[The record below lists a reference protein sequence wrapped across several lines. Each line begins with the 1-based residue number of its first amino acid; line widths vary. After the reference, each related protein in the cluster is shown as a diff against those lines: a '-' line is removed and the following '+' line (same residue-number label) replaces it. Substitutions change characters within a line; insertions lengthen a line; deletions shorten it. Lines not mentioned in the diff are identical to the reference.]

1 MHEFDDHSL
10 DVLEY
15 PKIISILR
23 GLCLTHFGMR
33 LVDQTS
39 PMTDAEKIR
48 NQLDEIVE
56 MKDIIRFGSAFP
68 LYRLDDISGLF
79 ERSKTE
85 GIFLEPLE
93 ILNIKEFID
102 IVRAL
107 RDYAPEEREKF
118 PLIANYLK
126 QLNSFPELSKE
137 IGKTIDH
144 DGTIHDNASAKLK
157 KIRMDIADTKRKISR
172 KLNQILSGR
181 TKQPGWQDDT
191 ITQRDGRYVIP
202 YLSGQ
207 FHQDSGIVHDRSQS
221 GATLFVEPNETVE
234 YNNKLGQN
242 FQQER
247 LEIDRILRAL
257 TAKIAEQADK
267 LLTNCDLIGHLDFI
281 HAAGNLAIK
290 TGGEKP
296 DVSGKARFNL
306 IEARHPLLMYYVEDK
321 KEIVANDISLDD
333 GRLALVIT
341 GPNTGGKTV
350 ALKMVGLLIVM
361 AQSGLHIPADYK
373 SEIGTFKNIFA
384 DIGDEQSIELSL
396 STFSSHI
403 RQIIYAVKHA
413 GPNSLVLLDEIGA
426 GTDPKEG
433 SSLAEAILLKLI
445 RNKVKVIATTHY
457 SQLKTLPMLHAEI
470 ENASF
475 EFDRESLRP
484 TFRLQTGIPGASYAV
499 EIASRLGMP
508 QDITDNAADLVG
520 TGERSLTKLIESLEK
535 ELATLREDK
544 AALEDK
550 LIKAGQLEEF
560 YISQSNKLENE
571 IEATKKEQLDEIQQT
586 LYETRFEA
594 ERIVKKIKEKN
605 ASKDSVKQA
614 HKFLKEKENL
624 LNKFRAKQKSK
635 TESNIKFETRDT
647 VKVISL
653 DSEGEIIDLI
663 GNNRARVNLGNM
675 VSTVELSDLEK
686 ISGAADK
693 TKGVRRTVG
702 LNEHDIPGPEVH
714 LRGLTVDEATE
725 KIDKY
730 LDSAVVSGLTQI
742 YVIHGKGTGTLRK
755 VISGYL
761 KKHLAVKSFRLGD
774 WNEGGAGVTVVQLK

>member
-1 MHEFDDHSL
+1 MNEFDSHSL
-10 DVLEY
+10 EVLEY
-15 PKIISILR
+15 SKIISILR
-23 GLCLTHFGMR
+23 GLCLTHFGMT
-33 LVDQTS
+33 LVDQIR
-39 PMTDAEKIR
+39 PLTDVEKICIR
-48 NQLDEIVE
+48 LDEITE

-79 ERSKTE
+79 ERSRTE

-93 ILNIKEFID
+93 LLNIKEFID
-102 IVRAL
+102 IARAL

-118 PLIANYLK
+118 PLIADYLK
-126 QLNSFPELSKE
+126 QLNAFPELSRE
-137 IGKTIDH
+137 ISKTIDH
-144 DGTIHDNASAKLK
+144 DGSINDNASAKLK
-157 KIRMDIADTKRKISR
+157 HIRMEIADTKRKITH
-172 KLNQILSGR
+172 KLNQILSER

-207 FHQDSGIVHDRSQS
+207 FHQNSGIVHDRSQS

-234 YNNKLGQN
+234 YNNKLGQS

-257 TAKIAEQADK
+257 TAKIAVNADK
-267 LLTNCDLIGHLDFI
+267 FLANCKLIGHLDFI
-281 HAAGNLAIK
+281 HAAGNLSIK

-296 DVSGKARFNL
+296 MISGKARFNL
-306 IEARHPLLMYYVEDK
+306 IDARHPLLMYYIEDK
-321 KEIVANDISLDD
+321 NEIVANDISLDN
-333 GRLALVIT
+333 GRLAMIIT

-350 ALKMVGLLIVM
+350 ALKTVGLLILM
-361 AQSGLHIPADYK
+361 AQSGLHIPADHK
-373 SEIGTFKNIFA
+373 SEIGIFRNIFA

-403 RQIIYAVKHA
+403 RQIIFAIKHA
-413 GPNSLVLLDEIGA
+413 GPDCLVLLDEIGA

-433 SSLAEAILLKLI
+433 SSLAESILLRLTREKARAI
-445 RNKVKVIATTHY
+445 VTTHY
-457 SQLKTLPMLHAEI
+457 SQLKTLPMLHPEI

-475 EFDRESLRP
+475 EFDRDSLQP

-508 QDITDNAADLVG
+508 KDITDHAADLVG
-520 TGERSLTKLIESLEK
+520 KSERSLTKLIESLEK
-535 ELATLREDK
+535 ELATLRKDK
-544 AALEDK
+544 AALESK
-550 LIKAGQLEEF
+550 LKKAGQLEE
-560 YISQSNKLENE
+560 YYKSQSNKLEGE
-571 IEATKKEQLDEIQQT
+571 IEQIKKEQLDEIQQI

-614 HKFLKEKENL
+614 HKFLREKENL
-624 LNKFRAKQKSK
+624 LNRFRARQKSK
-635 TESNIKFETRDT
+635 ADANILFEPGDS
-647 VKVISL
+647 VEVVSL
-653 DSEGEIIDLI
+653 DAKGEIIDLI

-675 VSTVELSDLEK
+675 VSTEL
-686 ISGAADK
+686 
-693 TKGVRRTVG
+693 
-702 LNEHDIPGPEVH
+702 PGPEVH
-714 LRGLTVDEATE
+714 LRGLTVDEAME

-730 LDSAVVSGLTQI
+730 LDSAMVSGLTQI

-755 VISGYL
+755 VIADYL
-761 KKHLAVKSFRLGD
+761 RKQSAVKSFRLGD
-774 WNEGGAGVTVVQLK
+774 WNEGGAGVTVVQLR

>member
-1 MHEFDDHSL
+1 MHEFDNHSL

-23 GLCLTHFGMR
+23 GLCLTHFGMK
-33 LVDQTS
+33 LVDQIA
-39 PMTDAEKIR
+39 PMIDAEKIR
-48 NQLDEIVE
+48 CRLDEIAE
-56 MKDIIRFGSAFP
+56 MKDIIRFGTAFP

-85 GIFLEPLE
+85 GIFLEPVEL
-93 ILNIKEFID
+93 LNIKEFIN
-102 IVRAL
+102 IARAL
-107 RDYAPEEREKF
+107 REYAPEEREKF
-118 PLIANYLK
+118 PLITNYLK
-126 QLNSFPELSKE
+126 QINSFPELSKE

-144 DGTIHDNASAKLK
+144 DGSILDNASSKLK
-157 KIRMDIADTKRKISR
+157 KIRMEIADTKRKIAR
-172 KLNQILSGR
+172 KLNQILSER

-207 FHQDSGIVHDRSQS
+207 FHQDSGIIHDRSQS

-234 YNNKLGQN
+234 HNNKLGQN

-257 TAKIAEQADK
+257 TAKIAEKADK
-267 LLTNCDLIGHLDFI
+267 FLANCELIGQLDFI
-281 HAAGNLAIK
+281 HAGGNLSIK

-296 DVSGKARFNL
+296 KISGKARFNL
-306 IEARHPLLMYYVEDK
+306 IGARHPLLMYYTEDK
-321 KEIVANDISLDD
+321 KEIVANDISLDN
-333 GRLALVIT
+333 GRLALIVT

-350 ALKMVGLLIVM
+350 ALKSVGLLIVM
-361 AQSGLHIPADYK
+361 AQSGLHIPADHK
-373 SEIGTFKNIFA
+373 SEIGIFKNIFA

-403 RQIIYAVKHA
+403 RQIIFAVKNA
-413 GPNSLVLLDEIGA
+413 GPDSLVLFDEIGA

-433 SSLAEAILLKLI
+433 SSLAEAILIKLI
-445 RNKVKVIATTHY
+445 QNKVKVIATTHY
-457 SQLKTLPMLHAEI
+457 SQLKTLPMLHPEM

-475 EFDRESLRP
+475 EFDRESLKP
-484 TFRLQTGIPGASYAV
+484 TYRLQTGIPGSSYAV

-520 TGERSLTKLIESLEK
+520 SGERSLTKLIESLEK
-535 ELATLREDK
+535 ELATLRKDK
-544 AALEDK
+544 VTLEDK
-550 LIKAGQLEEF
+550 LKKAGQLEE
-560 YISQSNKLENE
+560 YYKSQSDKLEKE
-571 IEATKKEQLDEIQQT
+571 IELTKKEQLDEIQQA

-594 ERIVKKIKEKN
+594 ERVVKKIKEKN
-605 ASKDSVKQA
+605 ASKDSIKHA
-614 HKFLKEKENL
+614 HKFLREKENL
-624 LNKFRAKQKSK
+624 LIKFRAKQKSK
-635 TESNIKFETRDT
+635 AKANIIFEPGDSVR
-647 VKVISL
+647 VLSL
-653 DSEGEIIDLI
+653 DSQGEIIDLI

-675 VSTVELSDLEK
+675 VSTVDLSDLK
-686 ISGAADK
+686 KLSGADDK
-693 TKGVRRTVG
+693 TKAVRRAGMVT
-702 LNEHDIPGPEVH
+702 EHDTAGPEVH
-714 LRGLTVDEATE
+714 LRGLTVDEAME

>member
-1 MHEFDDHSL
+1 MYEFDNHSL

-33 LVDQTS
+33 LVDEIA
-39 PMTDAEKIR
+39 PLTDSDEIR
-48 NQLDEIVE
+48 SRLDETAE

-68 LYRLDDISGLF
+68 LFRLDDISGLF
-79 ERSKTE
+79 ERSKIE
-85 GIFLEPLE
+85 GIFLEPMQL
-93 ILNIKEFID
+93 LNIKEFID
-102 IVRAL
+102 IARAL
-107 RDYAPEEREKF
+107 KDYAPEEREKF

-126 QLNSFPELSKE
+126 QIHSFPELGKE

-144 DGTIHDNASAKLK
+144 DGSILDNASAKLK
-157 KIRMDIADTKRKISR
+157 KIRMEIADTKRKIAR
-172 KLNQILSGR
+172 KLNQILSER
-181 TKQPGWQDDT
+181 TKQQGWQDDT

-234 YNNKLGQN
+234 HNNKLGQS

-257 TAKIAEQADK
+257 TAKIGEKAD
-267 LLTNCDLIGHLDFI
+267 LFLDNCDLIGHLDFI

-296 DVSGKARFNL
+296 TISGKARFNL
-306 IEARHPLLMYYVEDK
+306 IKSRHPLLMYYAEDQ
-321 KEIVANDISLDD
+321 KEIVSNDIALDD
-333 GRLALVIT
+333 GRLAMIIT

-350 ALKMVGLLIVM
+350 ALKSVGLLIVM
-361 AQSGLHIPADYK
+361 AQSGLHIPADDK
-373 SEIGTFKNIFA
+373 SEIGIFKNIFA

-403 RQIIYAVKHA
+403 RQIIFAVKHA

-457 SQLKTLPMLHAEI
+457 SQLKTLPMLHPEI

-475 EFDRESLRP
+475 EFDRVSLRP
-484 TFRLQTGIPGASYAV
+484 TYRLQTGIPGASYAV

-508 QDITDNAADLVG
+508 RDITDNAADLVG
-520 TGERSLTKLIESLEK
+520 TGERSLTKLIESLET
-535 ELATLREDK
+535 ELATLRKDK
-544 AALEDK
+544 ATLEDRLK
-550 LIKAGQLEEF
+550 KAGQLEEF
-560 YISQSNKLENE
+560 YKSQSNKLENE
-571 IEATKKEQLDEIQQT
+571 IEVTKKEQLDEIQQT

-594 ERIVKKIKEKN
+594 ERTIKNIIEKN
-605 ASKDSVKQA
+605 ASKDSIKHA

-635 TESNIKFETRDT
+635 VDSSVQFETGDT
-647 VKVISL
+647 VKVLSL
-653 DSEGEIIDLI
+653 NSQGEIIDLI

-686 ISGAADK
+686 IGGAADK
-693 TKGVRRTVG
+693 TKAVRRVSGVTE
-702 LNEHDIPGPEVH
+702 NDISGPEVH
-714 LRGLTVDEATE
+714 LRGLTVDEAIE

-730 LDSAVVSGLTQI
+730 LDSAVVSGLNQI

-761 KKHLAVKSFRLGD
+761 KKHSAVKSFRLGD